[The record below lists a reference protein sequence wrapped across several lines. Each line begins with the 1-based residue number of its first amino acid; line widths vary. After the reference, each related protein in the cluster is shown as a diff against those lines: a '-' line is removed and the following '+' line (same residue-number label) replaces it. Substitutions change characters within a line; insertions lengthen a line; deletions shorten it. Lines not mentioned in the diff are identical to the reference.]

1 MIRVVVFDIGE
12 TLVRDDRYWASWADW
27 LGVSR
32 HTLSALVGA
41 VTAMGLDNAEAIR
54 LLRPGVDLHAERRAR
69 EEAGRGEFLDESDL
83 YPDVRPGF
91 RALREAGVRVC
102 VAGNQ
107 TVRAG
112 NLVRG
117 LGLPADE
124 IAVSEEWGVAKPDPE
139 FFRRVVEL
147 GRAAPEETVYVGD
160 HPANDIVPARAAG
173 LRTCLIRRGP
183 WGHLWGNDS
192 TILESVDWRIDNILE
207 LPSLLHGSSE
217 WS

>member
-54 LLRPGVDLHAERRAR
+54 LLRPGADLHAERRAR

-112 NLVRG
+112 DLVRG

-124 IAVSEEWGVAKPDPE
+124 IGVSEEWGWRSRTRSSSDVSSSWAGRHRRRRFTWGTIRPTTSFRPG
-139 FFRRVVEL
+139 RRVC
-147 GRAAPEETVYVGD
+147 GRA
-160 HPANDIVPARAAG
+160 
-173 LRTCLIRRGP
+173 
-183 WGHLWGNDS
+183 
-192 TILESVDWRIDNILE
+192 
-207 LPSLLHGSSE
+207 
-217 WS
+217 